1 MRLMMQLKQTAD
13 RVDDNLSLVEDNGGL
28 DGTLVLH
35 RLQALSPLLKLESLI
50 DDPFDLNLARVEII
64 DSGSFASQHCS

>member
-1 MRLMMQLKQTAD
+1 MMQLKQTAD

-35 RLQALSPLLKLESLI
+35 RLQALSPLLKLESLV
-50 DDPFDLNLARVEII
+50 DNSLDLDLARVQIV
-64 DSGSFASQHCS
+64 DRGS

>member
-35 RLQALSPLLKLESLI
+35 GLQALSPLVQLESLV
-50 DDPFDLNLARVEII
+50 DDSCDLYLARVEIV
-64 DSGSFASQHCS
+64 DGGS

>member
-35 RLQALSPLLKLESLI
+35 RLQALSPLLKLESLV
-50 DDPFDLNLARVEII
+50 DNSLDLDLARVQIV
-64 DSGSFASQHCS
+64 DRGS

>member
-35 RLQALSPLLKLESLI
+35 GLQALSPLLKLESLV
-50 DDPFDLNLARVEII
+50 DNSLDLDLARVQIV
-64 DSGSFASQHCS
+64 DRGS